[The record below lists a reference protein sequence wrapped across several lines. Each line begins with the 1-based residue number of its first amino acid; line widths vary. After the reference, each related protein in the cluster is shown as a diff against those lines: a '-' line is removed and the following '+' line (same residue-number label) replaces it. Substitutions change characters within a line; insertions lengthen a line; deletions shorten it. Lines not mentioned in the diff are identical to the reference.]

1 MSILIYCPTIRL
13 FDIGGYNNATLSYD
27 PKTLKVHENRL
38 IITLNEVYIY
48 DIINDSWNT
57 DCDGQR
63 IIIYRGY
70 FNDPGYLDN
79 SLYVLDL
86 TIFNWYIPKTTGNIQ
101 IFNQNRSTLIGR
113 GCDKSVES
121 DILLLDISNNEEYI
135 WITIF
140 DPPDSNVIIPPSSSS
155 NSSLTSSSHHYLH
168 HYLHQ

>member
-57 DCDGQR
+57 DC
-63 IIIYRGY
+63 
-70 FNDPGYLDN
+70 
-79 SLYVLDL
+79 
-86 TIFNWYIPKTTGNIQ
+86 
-101 IFNQNRSTLIGR
+101 GR